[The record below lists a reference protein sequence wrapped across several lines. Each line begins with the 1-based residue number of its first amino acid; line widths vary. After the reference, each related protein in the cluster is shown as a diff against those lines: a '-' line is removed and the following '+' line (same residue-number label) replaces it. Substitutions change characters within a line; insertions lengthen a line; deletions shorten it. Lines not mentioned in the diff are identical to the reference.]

1 MARNSQQLD
10 GLKKQVEQFLQFE
23 ERLRRRGVCKG
34 EML

>member
-23 ERLRRRGVCKG
+23 ERLRKQGCLK
-34 EML
+34 